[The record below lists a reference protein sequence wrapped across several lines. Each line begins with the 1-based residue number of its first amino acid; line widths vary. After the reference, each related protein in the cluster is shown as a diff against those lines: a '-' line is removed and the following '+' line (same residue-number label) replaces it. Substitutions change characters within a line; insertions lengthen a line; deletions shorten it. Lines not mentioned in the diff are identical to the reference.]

1 MTQLIARIY
10 DTETSGKAAMAAL
23 QEAGFRIDDI
33 HMFAGATASDDG
45 ASSTDST
52 LAAIVAA
59 GIAPAHAAVYAAH
72 VAKGEI
78 LVAVKPPFGGARL
91 AGEIMDGL
99 SPVAVTL
106 PAAPV
111 EMPSV
116 GMIFSSTS
124 ATPLSDAFGWK
135 VLLNDPTPLSTYMGW
150 SVLKQETG
158 PSSTLAAIRRQ
169 SANPTPF
176 SKLLGL
182 PVLSDNAAP
191 LSTKLGWKLLWDK
204 AAPLSEKFGWKL
216 LLDKSAPLSD
226 ALGWK
231 LLLNNPT
238 PLSSMLG
245 WPVLSK

>member
-23 QEAGFRIDDI
+23 QEAGFRTDDI
-33 HMFAGATASDDG
+33 HMFAGATAPDD
-45 ASSTDST
+45 ASPTDST

-72 VAKGEI
+72 VAKGET

-91 AGEIMDGL
+91 AGEILDGL
-99 SPVAVTL
+99 GPVAVTL
-106 PAAPV
+106 PAAPATTV
-111 EMPSV
+111 DA
-116 GMIFSSTS
+116 GMFFTGKGP
-124 ATPLSDAFGWK
+124 TPLSDAFGWT
-135 VLLNDPTPLSTYMGW
+135 VLINDPTPLSTMMGW
-150 SVLKQETG
+150 SVLKKETG
-158 PSSTLAAIRRQ
+158 PSRTLAAIRRQ

-176 SKLLGL
+176 SKLFGL
-182 PVLSDNAAP
+182 PVLIDNPAP
-191 LSTKLGWKLLWDK
+191 LSGKLGWKLLSDK
-204 AAPLSEKFGWKL
+204 IAPLSQMLGWKL
-216 LLDKSAPLSD
+216 LSDKGTPLSD

-245 WPVLSK
+245 WPLLSK